1 MFKTKSAFLFLFAAL
16 CLPTVFAQ
24 NAAVPPRVRT
34 FDAEHYTIHLRF
46 DRKTK
51 TVFGETTVIVKPLK
65 DNFRVLSLDAV
76 NLQVE
81 SVTLENSAKPL
92 TFLNNNGKLDITLD
106 KNYNEGEIVS
116 VRIKYR
122 AVNPRAGVYFV
133 EPIARNGK
141 PVRPAQIWTQG
152 EPEDNRNWFP
162 SYDFPD
168 DKATTEQF
176 ITTTERD
183 ETAIGNG
190 ALIEVKNN
198 PNGTKTFH
206 YQMNQPHPT
215 YLVSFVVGKYQKFSD
230 KYGSIPLGYFL
241 YPDRS
246 ESEKILP
253 LAYGKTQKMFALF
266 EKTTGVKFPFAKYDQ
281 TVVGNFDAFAGMENI
296 TATTMADT
304 EIYGALEPAG
314 VRNTEN
320 LVTHELAHSWFGNL
334 VTCKNW
340 SELWLNEGFA
350 TFMESVFIENE
361 YGRAAYLEEMRT
373 NAEQA
378 FAQEDTNLK
387 HPLVNPRARPDPLLF
402 DSITYKKGGFVIHM
416 LRETVGDEMFWKSI
430 NAYLNTHKFGSVE
443 TTDLQRTFEKET
455 GKDLNWFFEQWTR
468 KAGYPKLK
476 IEPAYSP
483 ATQQLRLVVKQTQK
497 TDSQTPAFFRFSAE
511 VVIETPDGAKTE
523 RIEMTQ
529 REQTFTFSVPRKP
542 TKIVFDEGEQILK
555 KGEIEPLA
563 NF

>member
-1 MFKTKSAFLFLFAAL
+1 MFKTKSAFFFLFAAI
-16 CLPTVFAQ
+16 CLQTVFAQ
-24 NAAVPPRVRT
+24 NAAPRART
-34 FDAEHYTIHLRF
+34 FDAEHYMIRTSF

-51 TVFGETTVIVKPLK
+51 TVFGETTAKVKPLR
-65 DNFRVLSLDAV
+65 DNFRTLSLDAV

-81 SVTLENSAKPL
+81 SVTPENSAKPL
-92 TFLNNNGKLDITLD
+92 TFQNNNGKLDITLD
-106 KNYNEGEIVS
+106 KAYNASETVS

-133 EPIARNGK
+133 EPITKNGK

-176 ITTTERD
+176 ITTTAAD

-190 ALIEVKNN
+190 ELVEVKTNA
-198 PNGTKTFH
+198 NGTKTFH
-206 YQMNQPHPT
+206 YRMNQPHAT

-230 KYGSIPLGYFL
+230 KYGAVPLGYFL

-246 ESEKILP
+246 ESAKILP
-253 LAYGKTQKMFALF
+253 LAYGKTPKMLALF

-281 TVVGNFDAFAGMENI
+281 TVVGNFDAFAGMENV

-304 EIYGALEPAG
+304 EIYSALEPAA

-320 LVTHELAHSWFGNL
+320 LVSHELAHSWFGNL
-334 VTCKNW
+334 VTCENW

-361 YGRAAYLEEMRT
+361 YGRAAYLEEMRS

-378 FAQEDTNLK
+378 FAQEDVNLK
-387 HPLVNPRARPDPLLF
+387 HPLVNLRARPDPLLF
-402 DSITYKKGGFVIHM
+402 DSITYKKGGFVVHM
-416 LRETVGDEMFWKSI
+416 LRETTGDEMFWKSI
-430 NAYLNTHKFGSVE
+430 NAYLNAHKFGSVE
-443 TTDLQRTFEKET
+443 TIDLQRTFEQTT

-483 ATQQLRLVVKQTQK
+483 ATRQLRLVVKQTQK
-497 TDSQTPAFFRFSAE
+497 SDSQTPEFFRLFAE
-511 VVIETPDGAKTE
+511 LEIQTPDGAKIE
-523 RIEMTQ
+523 RIEMNQ
-529 REQTFTFSVPRKP
+529 REQIFTFSVPRTP
-542 TKIVFDEGEQILK
+542 TKILFDKNEQILK
-555 KGEIEPLA
+555 KAEIAPLT

>member
-16 CLPTVFAQ
+16 YAPIILAQ
-24 NAAVPPRVRT
+24 DTSPPRLRT
-34 FDAEHYTIHLRF
+34 FDAEHYTIRTSF

-51 TVFGETTVIVKPLK
+51 TVFGETTVVVKPLK
-65 DNFRVLSLDAV
+65 DNFRTLSLDAV
-76 NLQVE
+76 NLRVE
-81 SVTLENSAKPL
+81 SVMPENSAKPL
-92 TFLNNNGKLDITLD
+92 TFLNNPGKLDITLD
-106 KNYNEGEIVS
+106 KTYNAKETVS

-133 EPIARNGK
+133 EPLSNSGK

-152 EPEDNRNWFP
+152 EPEDNRHWFP

-176 ITTTERD
+176 ITTTSAD

-190 ALIEVKNN
+190 ELIEVKNN

-206 YQMNQPHPT
+206 YRMNQPLPT

-230 KYGSIPLGYFL
+230 KYGAIPLGYFL
-241 YPDRS
+241 YPDRP
-246 ESEKILP
+246 ESEKVLP

-281 TVVGNFDAFAGMENI
+281 TVVGNFDAFAGMENV

-314 VRNTEN
+314 RRDTEN

-361 YGRAAYLEEMRT
+361 YGRAAYLEEMRS
-373 NAEQA
+373 NAQQA
-378 FAQEDTNLK
+378 FAQEDINLK
-387 HPLVNPRARPDPLLF
+387 HPLVNLRARPDPLLF
-402 DSITYKKGGFVIHM
+402 DSITYKKGGFVVHM
-416 LRETVGDEMFWKSI
+416 LRETVGDEMFWKSV
-430 NAYLNTHKFGSVE
+430 NAYLNAHRFGSVE
-443 TTDLQRTFEKET
+443 TTDLQRAFEQTT

-483 ATQQLRLVVKQTQK
+483 AAQQLRLIVKQTQK
-497 TDSQTPAFFRFSAE
+497 ADSQTPPFFRLSAE
-511 VVIETPDGAKTE
+511 VIIETPDGAKTE
-523 RIEMTQ
+523 RIEMNQ
-529 REQTFTFSVPRKP
+529 REQTFTFSVPRTP
-542 TKIVFDEGEQILK
+542 TKIVFDKNEQILK
-555 KGEIEPLA
+555 KAEIEPLA